1 MTDAKFLTRCL
12 QLANQAR
19 GRTYPNPM
27 VGAVIVHHGKIIGEG
42 YHKLAGGPHAEA
54 EAIRS
59 VKDQSLLS
67 SSTLYCSLEPCAHHG
82 KTPPCC
88 ELISKHHI
96 PRVVI
101 GSQDPNREVDGKG
114 IQHLRA
120 QGIQVDFAMDS
131 APFEHLNKAFF
142 INQTLLRPMVTLKWA
157 QTKDGFIDRVRSIDT
172 MERALQVSGTS
183 STLLTHRLRSSV
195 AGIIITA
202 KTAVLDV
209 PSLTVR
215 SWHGSSP
222 VPVIVVGNTY
232 KPSIS
237 WLESLEVSPILIAN
251 EPYNGFKT
259 VIADSNDIT
268 FWLPKL
274 LEYGIGHVLVEGG
287 ARLLTS
293 FIRENLDDEV
303 LRYTGGMSIKN
314 GVRAPVYNQFDETI
328 ILDSDLYEHKY

>member
-42 YHKLAGGPHAEA
+42 YHKLAGGPHAEV
-54 EAIRS
+54 EAIQS

-101 GSQDPNREVDGKG
+101 GSQDPNHEVDGKG
-114 IQHLRA
+114 IQHLKA
-120 QGIQVDFAMDS
+120 HGIQVDFAMDP
-131 APFEHLNKAFF
+131 APFVHMNKAFF
-142 INQTLLRPMVTLKWA
+142 INKTHLRPMVTLKWA
-157 QTKDGFIDRVRSIDT
+157 QTKDGFIDRVRSIDSI
-172 MERALQVSGTS
+172 ERALEISGNFS
-183 STLLTHRLRSSV
+183 ALVTHRLRSSV
-195 AGIIITA
+195 SGIVISA
-202 KTAVLDV
+202 KTAVLDA
-209 PSLTVR
+209 PSLNVR

-237 WLESLEVSPILIAN
+237 WLKSLEVSPILIAN
-251 EPYNGFKT
+251 EPYEGFAT
-259 VIADSNDIT
+259 IIADSNDLM

-293 FIRENLDDEV
+293 FIRAKLDDEV
-303 LRYTGGMSIKN
+303 IRYTGERSIEL
-314 GVRAPVYNQFDETI
+314 GIPAPIYSQFDVTTT
-328 ILDSDLYEHKY
+328 LDSDVYEHKY